1 MSKKKEKDVA
11 IPSNSDVVK
20 QRFGHLI
27 PYQFVEIPKEH
38 RYKKDAVHS
47 LRCFK
52 KIYQRDSDR
61 KQDKSL
67 PKRRCRKHV
76 VEGYLYCSKHGGKVN
91 LPVKLKTED
100 QSIAHIYKKVYD
112 AEMGDLLESFLN
124 DPKLLDLKPDLANL
138 RVILNNY
145 IKKLLEPAKYGTIK
159 NFMQQTREILI
170 EEEKTDEW
178 KYNKI
183 VELVESQNSIH
194 SGKAIDR
201 INRCVENIGK
211 QIERIHKYETKDDF
225 LLTPDGIK
233 ILLRAMVEL
242 LDVNI
247 PDENLKKL
255 IRDGLLKLS
264 VETKGDIT
272 KYEHYHKEQS
282 IDAELVE

>member
-1 MSKKKEKDVA
+1 MAKTKDVA
-11 IPSNSDVVK
+11 IPSNKDEIK
-20 QRFGHLI
+20 RRFEHLT
-27 PYQFVEIPKEH
+27 PYKLVEIPKEH
-38 RYKKDAVHS
+38 RYKKSSVHS

-52 KIYQRDSDR
+52 KIFQRDEDGN
-61 KQDKSL
+61 KDKSL
-67 PKRRCRKHV
+67 PKRRCKKHV
-76 VEGYLYCSKHGGKVN
+76 VEGYLYCITHGGKVN
-91 LPVKLKTED
+91 LPVKLNEERPTT
-100 QSIAHIYKKVYD
+100 AHIYKKVYD

-145 IKKLLEPAKYGTIK
+145 IKKLLEPPKYGTIH

-170 EEEKTDEW
+170 EEEKTEEW

-183 VELVESQNSIH
+183 VELVESQNNIH

-211 QIERIHKYETKDDF
+211 QIERIHKYETNDDF

-242 LDVNI
+242 LDSNI
-247 PDENLKKL
+247 VDEELKKR

-272 KYEHYHKEQS
+272 KYESHHQEKT